1 MSGQRLGDS
10 GQCLGDG
17 FYWRPHLPGTR
28 QYIKLSHFRWEI
40 FHIHTQQMKEN
51 GFLAD
56 DVNIKDLAANTTQF
70 SGAEI
75 AGIVRL
81 AASYALDRKVCNSSR
96 AVLGKDWREKISRLR
111 HKG

>member
-1 MSGQRLGDS
+1 MN
-10 GQCLGDG
+10 
-17 FYWRPHLPGTR
+17 
-28 QYIKLSHFRWEI
+28 
-40 FHIHTQQMKEN
+40 EN

-81 AASYALDRKVCNSSR
+81 AASYALDRKVGR
-96 AVLGKDWREKISRLR
+96 VAAG
-111 HKG
+111 

>member
-1 MSGQRLGDS
+1 MSKIIQVI
-10 GQCLGDG
+10 QCMWSS
-17 FYWRPHLPGTR
+17 F
-28 QYIKLSHFRWEI
+28 FRWEI
-40 FHIHTQQMKEN
+40 FHIHTRQMKEN

-81 AASYALDRKVCNSSR
+81 AASYALDRKVGGTLE
-96 AVLGKDWREKISRLR
+96 VELLLGL
-111 HKG
+111 KGEICLKVYFLWPGI